1 MTHSIL
7 ITKKFKTETVK
18 KKKSIH
24 DLAKELN
31 VSATT
36 ISFVLNGKAEEKRI
50 SSEVSK
56 KILNHIKEVGYQP
69 NFVAKSLRT
78 GISKTIGMMVEGI
91 SDHFFAGIA
100 RGVEKEAYLT
110 GYKIFNSSTDN
121 DTDKAKELIKAFR
134 ERQVDGYIIA
144 PTPGI
149 EEDIRAL
156 IDENYPV
163 IIFDRY
169 FHDVISNIIVVDN
182 FWGSYNA
189 INHFIENG
197 FKNIAFVTI
206 DSAQIQMDE
215 RLRGYLKAIEENE
228 LDQYI
233 KKIPFA
239 LDHDKVAEI
248 IKSFLEMNPQ
258 IDAVLFATN
267 YLAIG
272 GLKAIINAGLEI
284 PKDIAVIGFDENYH
298 FSLFS
303 PAITCVSQPVEEI
316 AHQIVKKLMTSL
328 SEKDR
333 KKNIETIVLPTTLII
348 RESSLNN
355 SIIKRR

>member
-1 MTHSIL
+1 M
-7 ITKKFKTETVK
+7 K

-50 SSEVSK
+50 SSSVAK
-56 KILNHIKEVGYQP
+56 RILKHIKEVGYRP
-69 NFVAKSLRT
+69 NLLAKSLRT
-78 GISKTIGMMVEGI
+78 GQSKTIGMLVEGI

-100 RGVEKEAYLT
+100 RGVEEEAYKT

-121 DTDKAKELIKAFR
+121 DTAKAKELIKAFR

-144 PTPGI
+144 PSPGI
-149 EEDIRAL
+149 ENEIRSL

-169 FHDVISNIIVVDN
+169 FPDVVSNIIIVDN
-182 FWGSYNA
+182 FGGAYNA
-189 INHFIENG
+189 IHHFIENG
-197 FKNIAFVTI
+197 FKNIAFITI
-206 DSAQIQMDE
+206 DSSQIQMEE
-215 RLRGYLKAIEENE
+215 RLKGYKEAIEEIG

-233 KKIPFA
+233 LKIPFPSSQ
-239 LDHDKVAEI
+239 DIITGK
-248 IKSFLEMNPQ
+248 IKSFIKEKPQ
-258 IDAVLFATN
+258 LDAVLFSTN

-272 GLKAIINAGLEI
+272 GLKAINELGLKI

-298 FSLFS
+298 FSLFT
-303 PAITCVSQPVEEI
+303 PAITCISQPVEEI
-316 AHQIVKKLMTSL
+316 AHQIVKKLMASL
-328 SEKDR
+328 LDEDR
-333 KKNIETIVLPTTLII
+333 KINIETIILPTQLII
-348 RESSLNN
+348 RESSLGKL
-355 SIIKRR
+355 IKKSQTNE